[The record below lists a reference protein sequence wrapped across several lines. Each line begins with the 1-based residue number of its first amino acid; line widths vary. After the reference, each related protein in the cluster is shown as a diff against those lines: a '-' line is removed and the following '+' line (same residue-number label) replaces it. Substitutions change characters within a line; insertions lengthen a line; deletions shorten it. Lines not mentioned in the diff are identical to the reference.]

1 MHVRVHVLR
10 SHNQRDGDRGV
21 VQGTS
26 VSRSSL
32 ARAGNAQIDT
42 SLRTRSF
49 DESQSHVA
57 MIRSDDLD
65 ARSQVSQKLRRVVVG
80 MDTGNFLG

>member
-32 ARAGNAQIDT
+32 ARVGNAQIDT
-42 SLRTRSF
+42 SPRTRSF
-49 DESQSHVA
+49 DESHSHVA
-57 MIRSDDLD
+57 MRKSDYLGG
-65 ARSQVSQKLRRVVVG
+65 RSQVSQKLRRVVVG